1 MTARLILVVGALGL
15 LLTGDGLAQTRPP
28 DPTQTPNKAVNTTAP
43 KTSDTPQ
50 RGANSF
56 TEGQAKERMEKAGY
70 NGISELK
77 KSDDGVWRAK
87 AIKSRTRVEVSLDY
101 KGNVNERFLENIAD

>member
-1 MTARLILVVGALGL
+1 MLSVFAIGL
-15 LLTGDGLAQTRPP
+15 LFAGAALAQTRPA
-28 DPTQTPNKAVNTTAP
+28 DPTQTPNKAVNTTDP

-70 NGISELK
+70 NAISELK
-77 KSDDGVWRAK
+77 KSEDGVWRAK
-87 AIKSRTRVEVSLDY
+87 SIKGRTRLEVSIDY
-101 KGNVNERFLENIAD
+101 KGNVNERFLENIGD